1 MGKKYWN
8 GVIDMMGYIAII
20 YLAIS
25 LIFSTAI
32 DSKDM
37 LWGTLIGAFC
47 YTTAFFTFELRLFS
61 KNLWVRRSIVITVS
75 VIFVVT
81 VNLLSQ
87 DLTKSLLLAI
97 GVSAAVIV
105 VMSVLLYYIT
115 DKIEQRRLEAI
126 NKKLAQNQKENDI

>member
-8 GVIDMMGYIAII
+8 GFIDMMGYIAII

-25 LIFSTAI
+25 LIFSIAI
-32 DSKDM
+32 DSQDM
-37 LWGTLIGAFC
+37 LWGTLVGAFC

-61 KNLWVRRSIVITVS
+61 KNLWGRRAIVITVS

-97 GVSAAVIV
+97 GVSAAVII